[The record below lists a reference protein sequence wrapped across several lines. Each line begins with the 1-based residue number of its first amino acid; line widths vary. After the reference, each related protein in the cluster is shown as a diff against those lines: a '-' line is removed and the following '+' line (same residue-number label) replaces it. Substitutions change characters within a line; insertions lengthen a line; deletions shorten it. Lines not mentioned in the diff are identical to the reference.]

1 MEIAIKEA
9 CHENWNNMTPN
20 EQGAF
25 CGKCVKNVIDFT
37 EKSLDEIK
45 SFFAGREQENICGRI
60 EERQLSALSFDAFFE
75 RFRNFEFTKR
85 FAVILFFTFGLCLFD
100 ASPALAQSGSLVIN
114 DTTIQALE
122 KIVTVKAI
130 KPADV
135 PVIQLNDE
143 IITIMGGMS
152 AIQIPQKFDWAP
164 VHMAQ
169 PVWFKEPEK
178 KAPVRPAPLKRK
190 PVDRRRD

>member
-1 MEIAIKEA
+1 MEISIKEA
-9 CHENWNNMTPN
+9 CHENWSNMTPN

-37 EKSLDEIK
+37 TKSLEEIK
-45 SFFAGREQENICGRI
+45 EFFTGREQQNICGRFQDK
-60 EERQLSALSFDAFFE
+60 QLSALSFDAFFE

-85 FAVILFFTFGLCLFD
+85 FAVILFFTFGLGLFD
-100 ASPALAQSGSLVIN
+100 PSTAAAQSDSLAKC

-122 KIVTVKAI
+122 KVEYGKAI
-130 KPADV
+130 SYTATPF
-135 PVIQLNDE
+135 PHIE
-143 IITIMGGMS
+143 TITIMGGIS
-152 AIQIPQKFDWAP
+152 SIQDPQNFDWAP